1 MWYQPPQCSG
11 GTPMAASPEWMHPS
25 DERILRYLENN
36 PPDYVPLIANR
47 LGMHLGYVE
56 GRVETLVEHG
66 LVEPVS
72 GESIYAVTDRGE
84 RYVADETMT
93 AAADGDD

>member
-1 MWYQPPQCSG
+1 
-11 GTPMAASPEWMHPS
+11 MAASSEWMHPA
-25 DERILRYLENN
+25 DDRILRYLEEH

-56 GRVETLVEHG
+56 RRVDALVDHG
-66 LVEPVS
+66 LVEPIS

-84 RYVADETMT
+84 RYVADERMAT
-93 AAADGDD
+93 AADGDDD

>member
-1 MWYQPPQCSG
+1 
-11 GTPMAASPEWMHPS
+11 MAASPEWTHPA
-25 DERILRYLENN
+25 DERILRYLEEH

-56 GRVETLVEHG
+56 RRVEALVDHG
-66 LVEPVS
+66 LVEPIS
-72 GESIYAVTDRGE
+72 GESIYAVTERGE
-84 RYVADETMT
+84 RFLADEAAA